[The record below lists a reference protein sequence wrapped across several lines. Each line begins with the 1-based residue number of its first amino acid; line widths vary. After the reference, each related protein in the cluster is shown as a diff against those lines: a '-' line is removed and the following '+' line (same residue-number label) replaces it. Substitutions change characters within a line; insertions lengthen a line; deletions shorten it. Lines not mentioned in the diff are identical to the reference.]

1 MTTNLSL
8 SKVYNT
14 LVKSEERLLL
24 CKHSEIYNGAFGSD
38 LCDWDI
44 YIKDGYGQLCHPNE
58 QLIYSEAWVEDMYE
72 KVEPGDEDND
82 TLYMGT
88 DFGEEKI
95 AVRKL
100 HEIPTDILHTFVEVE
115 HGINRDEICITDD
128 EVIQGKV
135 YQAPNFTPQK
145 SPSQPYEDAFL
156 FVGEDGEE
164 IYIERTSPFCEDDS
178 RDIFEEITKE
188 EFETFC

>member
-8 SKVYNT
+8 SKVFDT
-14 LVKSEERLLL
+14 LVKREDGILL

-44 YIKDGYGQLCHPNE
+44 YIKDDYGQLCHPNE
-58 QLIYSEAWVEDMYE
+58 QLNYSDAWVEDMYE
-72 KVEPGDEDND
+72 KVEPGDEDSD
-82 TLYMGT
+82 TIYMKT
-88 DFGEEKI
+88 DFGEDKI
-95 AVRKL
+95 PVRKL
-100 HEIPTDILHTFVEVE
+100 HEIPSDILQTFVDVE

-145 SPSQPYEDAFL
+145 YPSQPYEDAFL

>member
-44 YIKDGYGQLCHPNE
+44 YIKDDYGQLCNPNE
-58 QLIYSEAWVEDMYE
+58 QLNYSEAWVEDMYE
-72 KVEPGDEDND
+72 KVEPGDEDSD
-82 TLYMGT
+82 TIYMKPI
-88 DFGEEKI
+88 FGEDKI
-95 AVRKL
+95 PVRKL
-100 HEIPTDILHTFVEVE
+100 HEIPSDILQTFVDVE

-128 EVIQGKV
+128 EVLQGKV
-135 YQAPNFTPQK
+135 YQAPCCIQQSYPNR
-145 SPSQPYEDAFL
+145 PYEDAFL

-164 IYIERTSPFCEDDS
+164 IYINRTSPFCDDDS
-178 RDIFEEITKE
+178 RDIFEEITKQ

>member
-44 YIKDGYGQLCHPNE
+44 YIKDDYGQLCNPNE
-58 QLIYSEAWVEDMYE
+58 QLNYSEAWLEDMYE
-72 KVEPGDEDND
+72 KVEPGDEDSD
-82 TLYMGT
+82 TIYMKT
-88 DFGEEKI
+88 DFGEDKI
-95 AVRKL
+95 PVRKL
-100 HEIPTDILHTFVEVE
+100 HEIPSDILQTFVDVE

-128 EVIQGKV
+128 EVLQGKV
-135 YQAPNFTPQK
+135 YQAPCCIQQSYPNR
-145 SPSQPYEDAFL
+145 PYEDAFL

-164 IYIERTSPFCEDDS
+164 IYINRTSPFCDDDS
-178 RDIFEEITKE
+178 RDIFEEITKQ

>member
-8 SKVYNT
+8 SKAFDT
-14 LVKSEERLLL
+14 LVKREDGIML
-24 CKHSEIYNGAFGSD
+24 CKHSEIYCGAFGSD

-44 YIKDGYGQLCHPNE
+44 YIKDDHGQLCHPNE
-58 QLIYSEAWVEDMYE
+58 QLNYSEAWLEDMYE
-72 KVEPGDEDND
+72 KVEPGDDNE
-82 TLYMGT
+82 TLYMST
-88 DFGEEKI
+88 DFGEEI

-100 HEIPTDILHTFVEVE
+100 CEIPSDILQTFVDVE

-145 SPSQPYEDAFL
+145 YPSQPYEDAFL

>member
-8 SKVYNT
+8 SKVFDT
-14 LVKSEERLLL
+14 LVKREDGILL

-44 YIKDGYGQLCHPNE
+44 YIKDDYGQLCHPNE
-58 QLIYSEAWVEDMYE
+58 QLNYSEAWLEDMYE
-72 KVEPGDEDND
+72 KVEPGDEDDD
-82 TLYMGT
+82 TLYMNT
-88 DFGEEKI
+88 DFGEDKI
-95 AVRKL
+95 PVRKL
-100 HEIPTDILHTFVEVE
+100 HEIPSDILQTFVDVE

-128 EVIQGKV
+128 EVLQGKV
-135 YQAPNFTPQK
+135 YKAPNFTPQK
-145 SPSQPYEDAFL
+145 YPSQPYEDAFL

-178 RDIFEEITKE
+178 RDIFEEITKQ

>member
-8 SKVYNT
+8 SKVFDT
-14 LVKSEERLLL
+14 LVKREDGILL

-44 YIKDGYGQLCHPNE
+44 YIKDDYGQLCNPNE
-58 QLIYSEAWVEDMYE
+58 QLNYSDAWLEDMYE
-72 KVEPGDEDND
+72 KVEPGDENND
-82 TLYMGT
+82 TLYMST

-100 HEIPTDILHTFVEVE
+100 REIPSDILQTFVDVE
-115 HGINRDEICITDD
+115 HGINCDEICITDD
-128 EVIQGKV
+128 EILYGKV

-145 SPSQPYEDAFL
+145 YPSQPYEDAFI
-156 FVGEDGEE
+156 FVGENGEE
-164 IYIERTSPFCEDDS
+164 VYIERTSPFCEDDS
-178 RDIFEEITKE
+178 RDIFEEITQEKFQ
-188 EFETFC
+188 EFC

>member
-44 YIKDGYGQLCHPNE
+44 YIKDDYGQLCNPDE
-58 QLIYSEAWVEDMYE
+58 QLNYSEAWVEDMYE
-72 KVEPGDEDND
+72 KVEPGDEDRD
-82 TLYMGT
+82 TIYMKPI
-88 DFGEEKI
+88 FGEDKI
-95 AVRKL
+95 PVRKL
-100 HEIPTDILHTFVEVE
+100 HEIPSDILQTFVDVE

-128 EVIQGKV
+128 EVLQGKV
-135 YQAPNFTPQK
+135 YQAPCCIQQSYPNR
-145 SPSQPYEDAFL
+145 PYEDAFL

-164 IYIERTSPFCEDDS
+164 IYINHTSPFCDDDS
-178 RDIFEEITKE
+178 RDIFEEITKQ

>member
-44 YIKDGYGQLCHPNE
+44 YIKDDYGQLCNPNE
-58 QLIYSEAWVEDMYE
+58 QLNYSEAWVEDMYE
-72 KVEPGDEDND
+72 KVEPGDEDSD
-82 TLYMGT
+82 TIYMKT
-88 DFGEEKI
+88 DFGEDKI
-95 AVRKL
+95 PVRKL
-100 HEIPTDILHTFVEVE
+100 HEIPSDILQTFVDVE

-128 EVIQGKV
+128 EVLQGKV
-135 YQAPNFTPQK
+135 YQAPCCIQQSYPNR
-145 SPSQPYEDAFL
+145 PYEDAFL

-164 IYIERTSPFCEDDS
+164 IYINRTSPFCDDDS
-178 RDIFEEITKE
+178 RDIFEEITKQ

>member
-1 MTTNLSL
+1 M
-8 SKVYNT
+8 
-14 LVKSEERLLL
+14 
-24 CKHSEIYNGAFGSD
+24 
-38 LCDWDI
+38 
-44 YIKDGYGQLCHPNE
+44 Q
-58 QLIYSEAWVEDMYE
+58 
-72 KVEPGDEDND
+72 
-82 TLYMGT
+82 
-88 DFGEEKI
+88 
-95 AVRKL
+95 
-100 HEIPTDILHTFVEVE
+100 TFVDVE

-128 EVIQGKV
+128 EVLQGKV

-145 SPSQPYEDAFL
+145 YPSQPYEDAFL

>member
-88 DFGEEKI
+88 DFGE
-95 AVRKL
+95 
-100 HEIPTDILHTFVEVE
+100 
-115 HGINRDEICITDD
+115 
-128 EVIQGKV
+128 
-135 YQAPNFTPQK
+135 
-145 SPSQPYEDAFL
+145 
-156 FVGEDGEE
+156 
-164 IYIERTSPFCEDDS
+164 
-178 RDIFEEITKE
+178 
-188 EFETFC
+188 